1 MNKKKVLI
9 VEDDTWLAQQYQRI
23 LTKAGFRVILT
34 SGANEAIDV
43 VDEIGADII
52 VLDILLTGST
62 AFALLHELQS
72 YSDTCNIPVIICT
85 SLADELFIEDLKPYG
100 VDSILDKTEM
110 QPNDL
115 TFAIRGALK

>member
-1 MNKKKVLI
+1 MNDKKVLI
-9 VEDDTWLAQQYQRI
+9 VEDDTWLAQQY
-23 LTKAGFRVILT
+23 KRVLIRHGYNVVLT
-34 SGANEAIDV
+34 SSANEAINV
-43 VDEIGADII
+43 IDEIGADII

-72 YSDTCNIPVIICT
+72 YNDTCNIPVIICT

-110 QPNDL
+110 QPSDL
-115 TFAIRGALK
+115 ALAIHGALR

>member
-1 MNKKKVLI
+1 MNEKTVLI
-9 VEDDTWLAQQYQRI
+9 VEDDTWLAQQYQRV
-23 LTKAGFRVILT
+23 LTRAGLGVILA
-34 SGANEAIDV
+34 SSANEAIDV
-43 VDEIGADII
+43 IDEVGADVI

-72 YSDTCNIPVIICT
+72 YSDTCSIPVIICT

-110 QPNDL
+110 KPIDL
-115 TFAIRGALK
+115 TSAIQGALR